1 MPKIEILAPVGS
13 EEMLR
18 AAVFS
23 GADAVYLG
31 FAGFN
36 ARTGAGNFTADSL
49 KEAVRFCHVRGVKV
63 HVALNTTVYGG
74 ELAQLADA
82 VRAVAESGAD
92 AVICQDLAVAQ
103 LIGQIAPRLPRHGST
118 QTAAKGHGGK
128 GKGAPDMK
136 MWGITNTGLVRSENQ
151 DAYAAF
157 TVGGYSAAVV
167 CDGMGGTNGGR
178 VASGI
183 AVEQFEKEL
192 RAVLQENAGEE
203 QLRQATLYAISL
215 ANDAI
220 RRAAAQNAD
229 YQHMGTTLVCALAKE
244 DLVMVGNI
252 GDSRAYHING
262 EGIRQISRD
271 HSVVESMVE
280 KGNITPQEA
289 RRHPNRNLITRALGP
304 DIQAQADTFAVA
316 WHPGDFILLC
326 TDGLVNTVSDQEM
339 LFEVLHDGD
348 IESCLDHL
356 MQISLR
362 RGAPDNVT
370 VVLLMNT

>member
-1 MPKIEILAPVGS
+1 
-13 EEMLR
+13 
-18 AAVFS
+18 
-23 GADAVYLG
+23 
-31 FAGFN
+31 
-36 ARTGAGNFTADSL
+36 
-49 KEAVRFCHVRGVKV
+49 
-63 HVALNTTVYGG
+63 
-74 ELAQLADA
+74 
-82 VRAVAESGAD
+82 
-92 AVICQDLAVAQ
+92 
-103 LIGQIAPRLPRHGST
+103 
-118 QTAAKGHGGK
+118 
-128 GKGAPDMK
+128 MK

-167 CDGMGGTNGGR
+167 CDGMGGTNGGL
-178 VASGI
+178 

-280 KGNITPQEA
+280 KGDITPQEA

-304 DIQAQADTFAVA
+304 DTQA
-316 WHPGDFILLC
+316 
-326 TDGLVNTVSDQEM
+326 VSDQEM

>member
-1 MPKIEILAPVGS
+1 
-13 EEMLR
+13 
-18 AAVFS
+18 
-23 GADAVYLG
+23 
-31 FAGFN
+31 
-36 ARTGAGNFTADSL
+36 
-49 KEAVRFCHVRGVKV
+49 
-63 HVALNTTVYGG
+63 
-74 ELAQLADA
+74 
-82 VRAVAESGAD
+82 
-92 AVICQDLAVAQ
+92 
-103 LIGQIAPRLPRHGST
+103 
-118 QTAAKGHGGK
+118 
-128 GKGAPDMK
+128 MK

-157 TVGGYSAAVV
+157 TVGGYSVAVV

-192 RAVLQENAGEE
+192 RAVLQ
-203 QLRQATLYAISL
+203 
-215 ANDAI
+215 
-220 RRAAAQNAD
+220 D

-280 KGNITPQEA
+280 KGDITPQEA

-304 DIQAQADTFAVA
+304 DTQAQADTFAVA

-370 VVLLMNT
+370 VVLLMNA